1 MLGIFISGLKKQSGK
16 TLVAAG
22 LAGTLQSLS
31 YSTSYYKPVQT
42 GASLINNDE
51 EFIKKFD
58 PNIKTYT
65 SYKFNSPSSPLI
77 SAYEEGVK
85 KVDKSKIILD
95 YRNNAQLTECRIA
108 EGSNSISSPIDTK
121 LTECGIVSTLG
132 LPVVLVLNP
141 ITTKIEDAIS
151 GINYIYS
158 SRVHLL
164 GVIINE
170 YNENTQNL
178 EHKYFPQLVKEYTS
192 ARILGTLP
200 HYDDFENLNAGVLIS
215 DTLNRLNI
223 EDIFGIR
230 IAKLT

>member
-1 MLGIFISGLKKQSGK
+1 MLSIFISGLKKQSGK

-42 GASLINNDE
+42 GSNLLNNDE

-58 PNIKTYT
+58 GNIKTFT

-77 SAYEEGVK
+77 SAYEEGIK
-85 KVDKSKIILD
+85 KIEKSKIIFD
-95 YRNNAQLTECRIA
+95 YKNNTQLTECHIA

-121 LTECGIVSTLG
+121 LTECGIISALG

-141 ITTKIEDAIS
+141 ITSKIEDAIS

-158 SRVHLL
+158 NRVKLI

-170 YNENTQNL
+170 YNEISQSL
-178 EHKYFPQLVKEYTS
+178 EHKYYPQLIKEYTS
-192 ARILGTLP
+192 AHILGTLP

-223 EDIFGIR
+223 EEIFGIR